1 MVGQTE
7 SFDLY
12 HATRIGKNCRL
23 TRSCSNRLLIISV
36 LKRFT
41 LIMLSIAIVSYGR
54 DSNKRSMMSP
64 GIGLELIRVNP
75 SSFTMGSP
83 RSKTLRDKAEG
94 PQTRVGITRRF
105 WLGKTEFTQGQY

>member
-1 MVGQTE
+1 
-7 SFDLY
+7 
-12 HATRIGKNCRL
+12 
-23 TRSCSNRLLIISV
+23 
-36 LKRFT
+36 
-41 LIMLSIAIVSYGR
+41 MLSIAIVSYGR

-83 RSKTLRDKAEG
+83 RSKTLRYKAEG